1 MASVYQAQIEPGNNM
16 KNNSTKK
23 QKSARQTR
31 PVALVTGAN
40 AGIGRAIALAL
51 ADSGYVVMVNYR
63 RRRQPAEA
71 VARRIIRSG
80 GSAEAIQ
87 ADVTNPEDVTQ
98 LFDHVRKIYDRLDV
112 LINNVGDYLRRDIA
126 RLSAADVRRI
136 TESNY
141 FAAVECSLQA
151 AALMRRRKS
160 GRIINIGYVYAERL
174 QANPSVVAY
183 HCAKQAMMSFSLS
196 LARHLARHKVTVNV
210 VSPGINVNS
219 VEKPDRP
226 SSQVPFGRLGRYAD
240 IVNAVLFLLKPESE
254 YITGTHIKVS
264 GGHGL

>member
-1 MASVYQAQIEPGNNM
+1 M
-16 KNNSTKK
+16 KDNSTESHKT
-23 QKSARQTR
+23 ARRTP

-40 AGIGRAIALAL
+40 GGIGRAIALAL
-51 ADSGYVVMVNYR
+51 GDAGYTVLVNYR
-63 RRRQPAEA
+63 RRRQAAEQVVRKIA
-71 VARRIIRSG
+71 SAG
-80 GSAEAIQ
+80 GSAEAVQ
-87 ADVTNPEDVTQ
+87 ADVTNPEDVVR
-98 LFDHVRKIYDRLDV
+98 LFDDIQQTYGRLDV
-112 LINNVGDYLRRDIA
+112 LVNNVGDYLRRDLA

-141 FAAVECSLQA
+141 FSTVECSLRA
-151 AALMRRRKS
+151 AQIMRRQKS

-174 QANPSVVAY
+174 QANPAVAAY

-196 LARHLARHKVTVNV
+196 LAKCLARNKITVNI
-210 VSPGINVNS
+210 VSPGININS
-219 VEKPDRP
+219 IEKPGRP
-226 SSQVPFGRLGRYAD
+226 ASQVPFGRFGTYSD